1 MSFVIGAMFS
11 RNRRW
16 YD

>member
-11 RNRRW
+11 WNRRW
-16 YD
+16 HD